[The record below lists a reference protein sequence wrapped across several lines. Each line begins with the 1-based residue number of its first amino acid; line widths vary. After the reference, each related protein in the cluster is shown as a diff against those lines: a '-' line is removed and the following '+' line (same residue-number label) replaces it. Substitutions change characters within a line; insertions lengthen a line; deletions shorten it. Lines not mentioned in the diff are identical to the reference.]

1 MVRCR
6 LYDAGV
12 LTVAEAAERVG
23 RTPETIRRWI
33 RSGRLP
39 AVTEHGHHAIAPD
52 DLESVREELY
62 PMLELPEEWK
72 RFEDGTP
79 VPNWVASV
87 SLVRQ
92 GR

>member
-1 MVRCR
+1 M
-6 LYDAGV
+6 AAM
-12 LTVAEAAERVG
+12 LTVAEAAARVG
-23 RTPETIRRWI
+23 RSPETVRRWI

-39 AVTEHGHHAIAPD
+39 AVSEQGRLVIEPA
-52 DLESVREELY
+52 DLDGVRDELY

-79 VPNWVASV
+79 VPNWVSAVALS
-87 SLVRQ
+87 RQ